1 MTAEG
6 LKLAKASC
14 SRDLLPAVDEIMSK
28 ICLYNSLHGALM
40 HAAGHE
46 ELWMDWDS
54 TYKFSQYGWRCTTN
68 GNDYSAKTLMGNW
81 NEEQYNIQRIV
92 QPKAPPS
99 QDLNE
104 NLTGFRATTLSWNLL
119 RSTQLLSPATQ

>member
-1 MTAEG
+1 MAWERVAM
-6 LKLAKASC
+6 LCCRLFHLC
-14 SRDLLPAVDEIMSK
+14 

-54 TYKFSQYGWRCTTN
+54 TYKFSQYGWR
-68 GNDYSAKTLMGNW
+68 SI
-81 NEEQYNIQRIV
+81 QYPRELCS
-92 QPKAPPS
+92 PRHLLPRH
-99 QDLNE
+99 DLNE